1 MKFLSKTAIAA
12 LLTGAIGLTAVPTAV
27 FAQDQGA
34 APQGQMQMQ
43 GGKHNMQGNKRFG
56 GQEGHGQRHARGG
69 GILELVCS
77 ERGAEQLEIAFVRL
91 SHRLE
96 LTAEQTPLFD
106 DLKATALSAQTS
118 FADTCTAARPAKDA
132 AAKPDLLE
140 RMKTRVAIETAHVEA
155 INTVLPKL
163 EALFASLSDEQ
174 KAGLQPKGDRGQM
187 GQKGPKGPMG
197 QMGQPADAPVEDEA
211 PTPAPEG

>member
-12 LLTGAIGLTAVPTAV
+12 LLTGAIGLATVPTAA
-27 FAQDQGA
+27 FAQDQGG

-56 GQEGHGQRHARGG
+56 GQEGHRQRHARGG
-69 GILELVCS
+69 ILDLVCS

-91 SHRLE
+91 SHRLD
-96 LTAEQTPLFD
+96 LTAKQTPLFD

-118 FADTCTAARPAKDA
+118 FADTCAAARPAKDA
-132 AAKPDLLE
+132 AARPDLVE

-163 EALFASLSDEQ
+163 EALFAALSDEQ
-174 KAGLQPKGDRGQM
+174 KASLQPKGDRGQ
-187 GQKGPKGPMG
+187 KGPKGPMS
-197 QMGQPADAPVEDEA
+197 QMGHPADAPVEGEA
-211 PTPAPEG
+211 PAPAPEG

>member
-43 GGKHNMQGNKRFG
+43 GGKHNIQGNKRFG

-96 LTAEQTPLFD
+96 LTAEQTPLSRAHLD
-106 DLKATALSAQTS
+106 DLLGLAEVGISQL
-118 FADTCTAARPAKDA
+118 
-132 AAKPDLLE
+132 
-140 RMKTRVAIETAHVEA
+140 RVAQEA
-155 INTVLPKL
+155 AI
-163 EALFASLSDEQ
+163 S
-174 KAGLQPKGDRGQM
+174 R
-187 GQKGPKGPMG
+187 
-197 QMGQPADAPVEDEA
+197 
-211 PTPAPEG
+211 